1 VRFALALACLAPA
14 SGRADKLPGKAELD
28 RVATAIQAGDW
39 GRASA
44 DCEDL
49 VTRIAWRSES
59 KEISAALLADLT
71 ARCAIAAAGDGDADL
86 ASFDWHVATLFDRAT
101 AQAVAAKLGREV
113 ELPALR
119 AEVAV
124 ERSADGTRLAS
135 GLLDPAG
142 APIAGEGRPPLL
154 RDHWDRS
161 KLPAAVEKAVRRAG
175 QPDGARLVVEFLL
188 DPTGRPHAPRIVS
201 ATEWSPQTILWLLSW
216 LREVRFLPARAAGAP
231 VAILYD
237 WVFPEGL

>member
-1 VRFALALACLAPA
+1 V
-14 SGRADKLPGKAELD
+14 PGKADLD
-28 RVATAIQAGDW
+28 RIGAAIQAGEW

-49 VTRIAWRSES
+49 VTRIAWRPES

-71 ARCAIAAAGDGDADL
+71 ARCAIAAAGDGDSNL
-86 ASFDWHVATLFDRAT
+86 ASFNWHVSMLFDPT
-101 AQAVAAKLGREV
+101 AAHAVAAKLGGEV

-124 ERSADGTRLAS
+124 ERAADGVRLAS

-142 APIAGEGRPPLL
+142 APIAGEGRAPLL
-154 RDHWDRS
+154 RDHWDRN
-161 KLPAAVEKAVRRAG
+161 KLPSAVAKAIRRAG
-175 QPDGARLVVEFLL
+175 DPGGARLVVEFVL
-188 DPTGRPHAPRIVS
+188 DPAGRLHAPRLVNS
-201 ATEWSPQTILWLLSW
+201 SEWSPQSTLFLLSW
-216 LREVRFLPARAAGAP
+216 LREVRFLPARAGGKP
-231 VAILYD
+231 VAVLYD